1 MNDLYTTLHI
11 NYLCTTLHMNYLY
24 TTLHMNYLYII
35 LHINYIYTISI
46 IGFATMENTN
56 KILSFSPVTVPNP
69 SILHTLQTM
78 KV

>member
-11 NYLCTTLHMNYLY
+11 NYLC

-56 KILSFSPVTVPNP
+56 KILSFSPVTVPSP